1 MSSEHGI
8 PVMNKPVDMMEVGA
22 NGGTLAT
29 AALRRHPVEELQQRQ
44 GACVCVCVCAC
55 VCLCLCVYVCAPIHG
70 MG

>member
-1 MSSEHGI
+1 MSTEHGI

-29 AALRRHPVEELQQRQ
+29 AAMRRHPIEELQQRQ
-44 GACVCVCVCAC
+44 GVFMCVCVCVC
-55 VCLCLCVYVCAPIHG
+55 VYVCTPIQY